1 MVSIMPKNRQSM
13 SPYILHQSSRYD
25 ILKWVKEL
33 YLQTI
38 IRSTIQQVFFMM
50 ADNFYNI
57 IYL

>member
-1 MVSIMPKNRQSM
+1 MPKNRQSM